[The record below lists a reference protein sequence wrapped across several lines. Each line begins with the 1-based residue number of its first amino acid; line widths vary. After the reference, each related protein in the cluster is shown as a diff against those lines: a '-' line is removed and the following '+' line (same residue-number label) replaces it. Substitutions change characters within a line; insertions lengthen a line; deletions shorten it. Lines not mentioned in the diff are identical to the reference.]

1 MYKPIHQTR
10 TTNLALV
17 LVSEATSWLVE
28 YSVGGFGV
36 FHSIKNLCMYAICT
50 TVAVVKFFTQLH
62 TIQNTQ
68 LELNTEF
75 ILN

>member
-28 YSVGGFGV
+28 YSVGGFGPAQV
-36 FHSIKNLCMYAICT
+36 LT
-50 TVAVVKFFTQLH
+50 TPMWISTTDKDIRMSVQSASPIFINAVS
-62 TIQNTQ
+62 
-68 LELNTEF
+68 LEY
-75 ILN
+75 IY